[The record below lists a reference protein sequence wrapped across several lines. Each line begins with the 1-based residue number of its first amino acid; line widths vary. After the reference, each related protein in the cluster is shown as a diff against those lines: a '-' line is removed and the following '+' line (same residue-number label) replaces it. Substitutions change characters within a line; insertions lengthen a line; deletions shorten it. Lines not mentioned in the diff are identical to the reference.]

1 MKHNKEL
8 LKQIGNKIRTLRELK
23 KLTQENI
30 AYELDITQKTYSNI
44 ENGISDVSIS
54 ILYKISIV
62 LGFTIKDIL
71 DLDEDSF
78 IQNIFNNNNGNKGVN
93 IMNQHSSNI
102 NEIKALYER
111 LLIEQKEKYETILNS
126 RK

>member
-8 LKQIGNKIRTLRELK
+8 LKQ
-23 KLTQENI
+23 
-30 AYELDITQKTYSNI
+30 I

>member
-78 IQNIFNNNNGNKGVN
+78 ITLNLNFTMKFFIDTA
-93 IMNQHSSNI
+93 NI

>member
-1 MKHNKEL
+1 M
-8 LKQIGNKIRTLRELK
+8 
-23 KLTQENI
+23 
-30 AYELDITQKTYSNI
+30 
-44 ENGISDVSIS
+44 
-54 ILYKISIV
+54 